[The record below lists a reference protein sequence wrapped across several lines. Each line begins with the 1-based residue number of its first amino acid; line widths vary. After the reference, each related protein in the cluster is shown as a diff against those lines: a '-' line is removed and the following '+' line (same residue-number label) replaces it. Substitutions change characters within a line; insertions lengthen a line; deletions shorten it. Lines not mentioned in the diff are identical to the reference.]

1 MGIEKF
7 KKYNTKTMA
16 QEQSSN
22 PKNEKD
28 ITAFDVESYIQ
39 QRWNSQR
46 NYFSKSSQK
55 KQKYFNRCQILIIL
69 LSALSVTILTV
80 DLDYF
85 TGLPWTN
92 KVICAILSLAVIVVS
107 GIDKLKQYNAE
118 WIKDRKATEKL
129 KSEICK
135 YKFGVDPYTV
145 PTKSEEKKPD
155 ADKPKD
161 EGGEKKE
168 ESGKGKDESTIS
180 ERTKFLLERLNTL
193 AEKCEDGGIRSSY
206 KEIKAELANYV
217 AGTKDYA
224 DKEGKISSKDKDFV
238 ARLNAIMDEYVK
250 IVEEQNIY
258 SRIKNEICDF
268 YTDKGAYK
276 VEEKPKPK
284 PAPKYVI
291 TENDRLFVTRVE
303 EIIAKDVEEFEQ
315 TKAKLADIDA
325 QIDKLIESRSGGKK

>member
-1 MGIEKF
+1 
-7 KKYNTKTMA
+7 MA
-16 QEQSSN
+16 QEPSSN

-55 KQKYFNRCQILIIL
+55 KQKYFNRCQIWIIL

-85 TGLPWTN
+85 TGLSWTN

-135 YKFGVDPYTV
+135 YKFGVEPYTV
-145 PTKSEEKKPD
+145 PTKKEDSGEKKD
-155 ADKPKD
+155 ESGKSKD
-161 EGGEKKE
+161 ESTEKKE
-168 ESGKGKDESTIS
+168 ESGKSKDESAIS

-284 PAPKYVI
+284 PTPKYVI
-291 TENDRLFVTRVE
+291 TDNDRLFVTRVE

-325 QIDKLIESRSGGKK
+325 QIDKLIESRGGGKK

>member
-1 MGIEKF
+1 
-7 KKYNTKTMA
+7 MA
-16 QEQSSN
+16 QEAESKSTK
-22 PKNEKD
+22 KNEKD

-39 QRWNSQR
+39 ERWNSQR
-46 NYFSKSSQK
+46 NHFSKSSRNNQK
-55 KQKYFNRCQILIIL
+55 WFNFCQITIIV
-69 LSALSVTILTV
+69 LSGLSVTILTIDMDV
-80 DLDYF
+80 KLI
-85 TGLPWTN
+85 
-92 KVICAILSLAVIVVS
+92 KIICSILSLLVIIVS

-118 WIKDRKATEKL
+118 WVSDRRATEKL

-135 YKFGVDPYTV
+135 YKFGVAPYTV
-145 PTKSEEKKPD
+145 PEKPEEKKPE

-224 DKEGKISSKDKDFV
+224 DKEGKISSKDKNFV
-238 ARLNAIMDEYVK
+238 ARLNSIMDEYVK

-276 VEEKPKPK
+276 VEEKAKPK

-315 TKAKLADIDA
+315 AKSKLAEIDA
-325 QIDKLIESRSGGKK
+325 QIDKLLESKGGGKK

>member
-1 MGIEKF
+1 
-7 KKYNTKTMA
+7 MA
-16 QEQSSN
+16 QEAESK

-46 NYFSKSSQK
+46 NYFSKSSQR
-55 KQKYFNRCQILIIL
+55 KQKWFNFCQITIIIL
-69 LSALSVTILTV
+69 SGLSVTILTIDMDV
-80 DLDYF
+80 KLI
-85 TGLPWTN
+85 
-92 KVICAILSLAVIVVS
+92 KIICSILSLLVIIVS

>member
-1 MGIEKF
+1 
-7 KKYNTKTMA
+7 MA

-46 NYFSKSSQK
+46 NYFSKASAK
-55 KQKYFNRCQILIIL
+55 KQKAFNFCQITIII
-69 LSALSVTILTV
+69 LSALSVTVLTF
-80 DLDYF
+80 DLDA
-85 TGLPWTN
+85 
-92 KVICAILSLAVIVVS
+92 KVIKIVCSILSLLVIIVS
-107 GIDKLKQYNAE
+107 GIDKLKQFSAE
-118 WIKDRKATEKL
+118 WIKNRKATERL

-135 YKFGVDPYTV
+135 YKFGVDPYIV
-145 PTKSEEKKPD
+145 PVKPAEKKEES
-155 ADKPKD
+155 AEKK
-161 EGGEKKE
+161 EESAEKKE
-168 ESGKGKDESTIS
+168 ESGKSNEEGIS
-180 ERTKFLLERLNTL
+180 ERTKLLLERLNTL

-224 DKEGKISSKDKDFV
+224 EKDGTISSKDKEFV
-238 ARLNAIMDEYVK
+238 SRLNAIMDEYVK

-268 YTDKGAYK
+268 YTDHGAYK
-276 VEEKPKPK
+276 VEEKAKPK
-284 PAPKYVI
+284 PAPQRI
-291 TENDRLFVTRVE
+291 ISDNDRLFVTRVE

-315 TKAKLADIDA
+315 AKAKLADIDA
-325 QIDKLIESRSGGKK
+325 QIDKLIESKGGKK

>member
-1 MGIEKF
+1 
-7 KKYNTKTMA
+7 MA
-16 QEQSSN
+16 QEPSSN

-46 NYFSKSSQK
+46 NYFSKTSAK
-55 KQKYFNRCQILIIL
+55 KQKAFNFCQITIII
-69 LSALSVTILTV
+69 LSALSVTVLTF
-80 DLDYF
+80 DLDA
-85 TGLPWTN
+85 
-92 KVICAILSLAVIVVS
+92 KVIKIVCSILSLLVIIVS
-107 GIDKLKQYNAE
+107 GIDKLKQFSAE

-135 YKFGVDPYTV
+135 YKFGVEPYTV
-145 PTKSEEKKPD
+145 PIKLAEK
-155 ADKPKD
+155 KD

-168 ESGKGKDESTIS
+168 ESGKSKEESGEKKPEGIS

-217 AGTKDYA
+217 AGTKEYA

-238 ARLNAIMDEYVK
+238 SRLNSIMDEYVK

-276 VEEKPKPK
+276 VEEKAKPK

-291 TENDRLFVTRVE
+291 TDNDRLFVTRVE

-315 TKAKLADIDA
+315 AKSKLAEIDA
-325 QIDKLIESRSGGKK
+325 QIDKLLESKGGGKK

>member
-1 MGIEKF
+1 
-7 KKYNTKTMA
+7 MA

-22 PKNEKD
+22 SKNEKD

-55 KQKYFNRCQILIIL
+55 KQKYFNRCQIWIIL

-85 TGLPWTN
+85 TGLAWTN
-92 KVICAILSLAVIVVS
+92 KVICAILSLAVIVIS
-107 GIDKLKQYNAE
+107 GVDKLKQYNAE

-135 YKFGVDPYTV
+135 YKFGVEPYTV
-145 PTKSEEKKPD
+145 PIKS
-155 ADKPKD
+155 A
-161 EGGEKKE
+161 EKKE
-168 ESGKGKDESTIS
+168 ESAEKKDESGEKKAESGEKKPEGIS

-193 AEKCEDGGIRSSY
+193 AEKCEDGSIRSSY

-238 ARLNAIMDEYVK
+238 SRLNSIMDEYVK

-291 TENDRLFVTRVE
+291 TDNDRLFVTRVE

-325 QIDKLIESRSGGKK
+325 QIDKLIESKSGGGKK

>member
-1 MGIEKF
+1 
-7 KKYNTKTMA
+7 MA
-16 QEQSSN
+16 QETESKS
-22 PKNEKD
+22 KNEKD

-55 KQKYFNRCQILIIL
+55 KQKWFNFCQVTIIIL
-69 LSALSVTILTV
+69 SGLSVTILTIDMDV
-80 DLDYF
+80 KLI
-85 TGLPWTN
+85 
-92 KVICAILSLAVIVVS
+92 KIICSILSLLVIIVS

-145 PTKSEEKKPD
+145 PVKVEEKKSD
-155 ADKPKD
+155 SGEKKD

-168 ESGKGKDESTIS
+168 GSGDKPKEGIS

-291 TENDRLFVTRVE
+291 TDNDRLFVTRVE

-325 QIDKLIESRSGGKK
+325 QIDKLIESRGGGKK

>member
-1 MGIEKF
+1 M
-7 KKYNTKTMA
+7 
-16 QEQSSN
+16 
-22 PKNEKD
+22 
-28 ITAFDVESYIQ
+28 DV
-39 QRWNSQR
+39 
-46 NYFSKSSQK
+46 K
-55 KQKYFNRCQILIIL
+55 LIKI
-69 LSALSVTILTV
+69 
-80 DLDYF
+80 
-85 TGLPWTN
+85 
-92 KVICAILSLAVIVVS
+92 ICSILSLLVIIVS

-145 PTKSEEKKPD
+145 PVKVEEKKSD
-155 ADKPKD
+155 SGEKKD
-161 EGGEKKE
+161 ESGEKKE
-168 ESGKGKDESTIS
+168 GSGDKPKEGIS

-325 QIDKLIESRSGGKK
+325 QIDKLIESKSGGKK

>member
-1 MGIEKF
+1 
-7 KKYNTKTMA
+7 MA
-16 QEQSSN
+16 QEPSST

-85 TGLPWTN
+85 TGLSWTN

-135 YKFGVDPYTV
+135 YKFGVEPYTV
-145 PTKSEEKKPD
+145 PVKVE
-155 ADKPKD
+155 
-161 EGGEKKE
+161 EKKE
-168 ESGKGKDESTIS
+168 ESGKSKDESGEKPKAESGDKKPEGIS
-180 ERTKFLLERLNTL
+180 ERTKLLLERLNTL
-193 AEKCEDGGIRSSY
+193 AEQCEDGGIRSSY

-217 AGTKDYA
+217 AGTKEYA
-224 DKEGKISSKDKDFV
+224 DKDGKISSKDKDFV
-238 ARLNAIMDEYVK
+238 ARLNTIMDEYVK

-284 PAPKYVI
+284 PAPKYAI
-291 TENDRLFVTRVE
+291 TDNDRLFVARVE

-325 QIDKLIESRSGGKK
+325 QIDKLIESRGGVKK

>member
-1 MGIEKF
+1 
-7 KKYNTKTMA
+7 MA
-16 QEQSSN
+16 QETESKS
-22 PKNEKD
+22 KNEKD

-55 KQKYFNRCQILIIL
+55 KQKWFNFCQVTIIIL
-69 LSALSVTILTV
+69 SGLSVTILTIDMDV
-80 DLDYF
+80 KLI
-85 TGLPWTN
+85 
-92 KVICAILSLAVIVVS
+92 KIICSILSLLVIIVS

-145 PTKSEEKKPD
+145 PVKVEEKKSD
-155 ADKPKD
+155 SGEKKD

-168 ESGKGKDESTIS
+168 GSGDKPKEGIS

-325 QIDKLIESRSGGKK
+325 QIDKLIESKSGGKK

>member
-1 MGIEKF
+1 
-7 KKYNTKTMA
+7 MA
-16 QEQSSN
+16 QEPSSN

-46 NYFSKSSQK
+46 NYFSKASAK
-55 KQKYFNRCQILIIL
+55 KQKAFNFCQITIII
-69 LSALSVTILTV
+69 LSALSVTILTL
-80 DLDYF
+80 DLDV
-85 TGLPWTN
+85 
-92 KVICAILSLAVIVVS
+92 KAIKIICSVLSLLVIIIS
-107 GIDKLKQYNAE
+107 GIDKLKQFNAE
-118 WIKDRKATEKL
+118 WVKNRKATERL

-145 PTKSEEKKPD
+145 PAKPQ
-155 ADKPKD
+155 
-161 EGGEKKE
+161 EKKE
-168 ESGKGKDESTIS
+168 ESADKKEESADKKEEKGIS
-180 ERTKFLLERLNTL
+180 ERTKLLLERLNVL

-224 DKEGKISSKDKDFV
+224 EKDGTISSKDKEFV
-238 ARLNAIMDEYVK
+238 SRLNVIMDEYVK

-268 YTDKGAYK
+268 YTDHGAYK
-276 VEEKPKPK
+276 VEEKAKPK
-284 PAPKYVI
+284 PAPQRI
-291 TENDRLFVTRVE
+291 ISDNDRLFVTRVE

-325 QIDKLIESRSGGKK
+325 QIDKLIESKGGVKK